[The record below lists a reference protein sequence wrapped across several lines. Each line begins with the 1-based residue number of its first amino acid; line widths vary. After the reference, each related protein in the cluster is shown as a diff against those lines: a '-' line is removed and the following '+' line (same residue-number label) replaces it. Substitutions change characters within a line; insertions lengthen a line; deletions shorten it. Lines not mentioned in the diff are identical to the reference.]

1 MAKEPTIVNDAP
13 ESAPSARGRH
23 PHLYGTLVGLGVF
36 AVVAAPA
43 AMTALGAVVS
53 FTGCFVGCSEPK
65 PVAGVFAA
73 LLVLVFL
80 ALPVIAGVLTARA
93 ISRRDGSVR
102 ALKVFA
108 LAVLLG
114 MAAMRII
121 PMISRAF

>member
-53 FTGCFVGCSEPK
+53 FTGCFVGGSEPK
-65 PVAGVFAA
+65 PVAG
-73 LLVLVFL
+73 
-80 ALPVIAGVLTARA
+80 GVLT
-93 ISRRDGSVR
+93 GSC
-102 ALKVFA
+102 ASSLS
-108 LAVLLG
+108 
-114 MAAMRII
+114 AADQVV
-121 PMISRAF
+121 